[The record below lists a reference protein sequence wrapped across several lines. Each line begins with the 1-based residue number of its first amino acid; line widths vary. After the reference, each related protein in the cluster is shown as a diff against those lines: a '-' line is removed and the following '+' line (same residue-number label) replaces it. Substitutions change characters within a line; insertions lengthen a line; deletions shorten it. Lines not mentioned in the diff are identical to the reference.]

1 MPGKSPQEIVR
12 SAAAPAKAPSPAPA
26 PAPAP
31 AKSPP
36 PVKSPPPAPAPVPVK
51 PPAPAPA
58 PAAKPSPVP
67 QSRKPPPVKPPVAE
81 PPPPPRI
88 VKPSPP
94 PQLAAVRPEP
104 VTPPVPVPAPVQA
117 PPSVSVPPPVPV
129 PTRETYAPTWNP
141 FYGSQSTDAEA
152 ILRKRMGLP
161 TDQYRREASMSDP
174 TPKQRPAA
182 PASAPKP
189 LSKSWSVGTAPGTPE
204 RADAIREEQQRVA
217 LRQMDMEDNRAGA
230 VSGAL
235 VDGRRVPE
243 AIDEGEI
250 RALDRAAKPVDQK
263 SEFLGAAQRIL
274 SEQAHLDILAA
285 EDKMGVV
292 TAPALLARKRTELAS
307 RYPEAIKLNVPLLV
321 PRTDGENAHP
331 TVKAFV
337 AADAAGRI
345 ELRRQL
351 QEAASQRQAA
361 FAQAADADRP
371 QAAFEFL
378 QVALLRDAIE
388 DEARR
393 QRAVQ

>member
-1 MPGKSPQEIVR
+1 M
-12 SAAAPAKAPSPAPA
+12 
-26 PAPAP
+26 
-31 AKSPP
+31 
-36 PVKSPPPAPAPVPVK
+36 
-51 PPAPAPA
+51 
-58 PAAKPSPVP
+58 
-67 QSRKPPPVKPPVAE
+67 
-81 PPPPPRI
+81 
-88 VKPSPP
+88 
-94 PQLAAVRPEP
+94 
-104 VTPPVPVPAPVQA
+104 
-117 PPSVSVPPPVPV
+117 
-129 PTRETYAPTWNP
+129 RETYAPTWNP
-141 FYGSQSTDAEA
+141 VYGSQSVDAEA

-161 TDQYRREASMSDP
+161 SDPYKRVASLSDP
-174 TPKQRPAA
+174 TPRPRPAP

-189 LSKSWSVGTAPGTPE
+189 LSKSWAVGTAPLTPE
-204 RADAIREEQQRVA
+204 RAAAIREEQQRVA
-217 LRQMDMEDNRAGA
+217 LRQRDLDEDRVKARTTA
-230 VSGAL
+230 AAETSATPFRVLAPSGIS
-235 VDGRRVPE
+235 PE
-243 AIDEGEI
+243 PFDPLIKAMTTVASVE
-250 RALDRAAKPVDQK
+250 AAAAPLEQK
-263 SEFLGAAQRIL
+263 SEFLSAAQRIL

-292 TAPALLARKRTELAS
+292 TAPALLARKRTELAA

-361 FAQAADADRP
+361 FAQATEADRP

>member
-1 MPGKSPQEIVR
+1 M
-12 SAAAPAKAPSPAPA
+12 
-26 PAPAP
+26 
-31 AKSPP
+31 
-36 PVKSPPPAPAPVPVK
+36 
-51 PPAPAPA
+51 
-58 PAAKPSPVP
+58 
-67 QSRKPPPVKPPVAE
+67 
-81 PPPPPRI
+81 
-88 VKPSPP
+88 
-94 PQLAAVRPEP
+94 
-104 VTPPVPVPAPVQA
+104 
-117 PPSVSVPPPVPV
+117 
-129 PTRETYAPTWNP
+129 
-141 FYGSQSTDAEA
+141 DAEV
-152 ILRKRMGLP
+152 K
-161 TDQYRREASMSDP
+161 
-174 TPKQRPAA
+174 
-182 PASAPKP
+182 
-189 LSKSWSVGTAPGTPE
+189 
-204 RADAIREEQQRVA
+204 
-217 LRQMDMEDNRAGA
+217 
-230 VSGAL
+230 L
-235 VDGRRVPE
+235 VD
-243 AIDEGEI
+243 
-250 RALDRAAKPVDQK
+250 KK

-292 TAPALLARKRTELAS
+292 TAPALLARKRTELAA

-361 FAQAADADRP
+361 FAQATEADRP